1 MSVMIWD
8 SSAQAFAEPQNVPR
22 RYDAGSG
29 AYVDTEGRAY
39 DAEVEAWA
47 EKWSPVKQL
56 YLYKDG
62 DECVDVTGG
71 WNAYPY
77 RVNGHNTGKTPTLN
91 KGTNAM
97 TISLNNELSGNPDAK
112 RGCIFSEKK
121 IDMSRFKTLKIHLI
135 KAHAVGTRP
144 NDQSGTYDS
153 IYFSITDQK
162 SDRYKVRKSD
172 LLIINEDKEDFV
184 ASMDLTGIYEPY
196 YVSIDILVLNVG
208 GINVY
213 ATIDKIWLE

>member
-1 MSVMIWD
+1 MAALIWD
-8 SSAQAFAEPQNVPR
+8 EQSQAFVEPTNVPMRYDQESGAWVETTGMAWDTQAQAWE
-22 RYDAGSG
+22 
-29 AYVDTEGRAY
+29 
-39 DAEVEAWA
+39 
-47 EKWSPVKQL
+47 EKWSRVE

-77 RVNGHNTGKTPTLN
+77 RVNGYNTGKTPTLN

-213 ATIDKIWLE
+213 ATVDSIWLE